1 MAYTRQEYIASVP
14 SSKIRRFTTGEPDDD
29 YTCKVSLI
37 ADTNTQI
44 SSRALEAA
52 RVTASKALTSARG
65 ERAFLLEIDPYP
77 HEVVRTH
84 KFMGFAG
91 ADRLSQGMRQSFG
104 RPTARA
110 AKVSAGQSVLS
121 ISVKTKD
128 IKTAKAALKR
138 ASMKLPVS
146 YNVTVEPLET

>member
-29 YTCKVSLI
+29 YTRKVSLI
-37 ADTNTQI
+37 ADTNAQI
-44 SSRALEAA
+44 SSKALEAA
-52 RVTASKALTSARG
+52 RVTASKALTTARG

-77 HEVVRTH
+77 HEIVRTH

-110 AKVSAGQSVLS
+110 ATVNAGQAVLS
-121 ISVKTKD
+121 LSVKGD
-128 IKTAKAALKR
+128 DVNAAKTALKR
-138 ASMKLPVS
+138 AAKKLPIP